1 MMSVLSR
8 VRHDTRHDTL
18 HSTGAPEAPGRGARQ
33 RIDWTC
39 AIPGMVTLAVML
51 TGLGG
56 ASYWGDEAATV
67 TAASRPLPSLLRT
80 LTHVDAV
87 HGSYY
92 LLAWIQGHL
101 FGDGPIALR
110 LPSAIAAAAGAAAVA
125 AIGRRMRSPRAGL
138 LAGLMFAGLPAV
150 SLWGQNARS
159 YAMVM
164 ACAALASLALLR
176 FLDRPDTARLT
187 GYAGAIAALGYLN
200 MFALLLVPAHA
211 VTTWFGYP
219 DRRWLF
225 KWWAA
230 GAAVGSVAVT
240 PVAVLGYGQRGQVA
254 WLPGPGIGD
263 LQDLMTTLLGGSVI
277 SAVLIALLAGAA
289 LHRVDARPGSGPA
302 TARTGWLC
310 LPWMVLPPASLFA
323 ASLLIHVYSIHYVL
337 FCLPAI
343 AVLAGVGLAA
353 LPPTGQAA
361 MAALLLAATLPVQW
375 AIRQPDGHG
384 DNIRGAAHL
393 LAADARTSDALIFWR
408 GNWDPATG
416 IPDWAYAYPYGFSK
430 PRDIAQAAT
439 PAQTDSLFGRD
450 VSYRVLRR
458 RLTAYQRVWVA
469 EHRYIPVPHWLTPG
483 LHLDRTWQF
492 GSVVLRLYTRWPVT
506 RHTTTR
512 HAIIEDHQ
520 QHRRSLESHVLQRE
534 TTALPGSDAITVTR
548 VAPTGPISQL
558 FPHVESCTRLPTLC
572 MVMGGNYHYSF
583 NGRSA

>member
-8 VRHDTRHDTL
+8 VRHDTRHDT
-18 HSTGAPEAPGRGARQ
+18 AVPEAPARRARH

-39 AIPGMVTLAVML
+39 GIPCVVTLAVMV

-67 TAASRPLPSLLRT
+67 TAAARPLPSLLRT

-150 SLWGQNARS
+150 SMWGQNARS

-164 ACAALASLALLR
+164 ACAAVASLALLR
-176 FLDRPDTARLT
+176 FLDRPDTARLA

-240 PVAVLGYGQRGQVA
+240 PVAALGYGQRGQVA
-254 WLPGPGIGD
+254 WLPAPGIGD
-263 LQDLMTTLLGGSVI
+263 LQDLLTTLLGGSVI

-289 LHRVDARPGSGPA
+289 LRRVDAQHVDAQCVDAQHRPGPA
-302 TARTGWLC
+302 TALTGWLC
-310 LPWMVLPPASLFA
+310 LPWMVLPPAILFA
-323 ASLLIHVYSIHYVL
+323 ASLWIHAYSIHYVL

-353 LPPTGQAA
+353 LPHPGQAA
-361 MAALLLAATLPVQW
+361 MAVLLLAATLPVQW

-393 LAADARTSDALIFWR
+393 LATDARATDALIFWR
-408 GNWDPATG
+408 GSWDPATG
-416 IPDWAYAYPYGFSK
+416 IPDWAYAYPYGFTK

-458 RLTAYQRVWVA
+458 RLTAYERVWVA

-483 LHLDRTWQF
+483 LRLDRTWQF
-492 GSVVLRLYTRWPVT
+492 GSVVLRLYTRQPVHPS
-506 RHTTTR
+506 R
-512 HAIIEDHQ
+512 DHQ
-520 QHRRSLESHVLQRE
+520 RSP
-534 TTALPGSDAITVTR
+534 A
-548 VAPTGPISQL
+548 APTAHSNR
-558 FPHVESCTRLPTLC
+558 T
-572 MVMGGNYHYSF
+572 YF
-583 NGRSA
+583 NVKQQHFRVLVP